1 MAEEQP
7 QSLPA
12 ELEGW
17 LDDRAAET
25 GRDRGEVL
33 ARAVATYRLL
43 SEAEDATD
51 TQPLDQQ
58 LEALADRVADL
69 EADTDE
75 RIEDV
80 RDRVV
85 QVMRVAKAKADAEH
99 DHLELEERI
108 EDVERGGA
116 EDVERGGAEDVE
128 ALRRALAEL
137 DRQVEGGFDNYEA
150 VLSSLTDR
158 ADEADE
164 KLDTL
169 AGAVVDLRRRVTE
182 LEAADA
188 RRTAVEEL
196 QADANRR
203 NVGTADCE
211 ACGKRVHVGLLAD
224 PRCPHCGE
232 PFVDVEAGGRFLGSA
247 TLVTGDQPA
256 LAGESFEPETPDEVF
271 AGDE

>member
-1 MAEEQP
+1 MAEELP

-43 SEAEDATD
+43 SDADDATD
-51 TQPLDQQ
+51 TRSLDQQ
-58 LEALADRVADL
+58 LAELADRVAEL
-69 EADTDE
+69 EDDTDD

-85 QVMRVAKAKADAEH
+85 QVMQVAKANADAEH
-99 DHLELEERI
+99 DHPELEARI
-108 EDVERGGA
+108 EEAERGGA
-116 EDVERGGAEDVE
+116 DDIEG
-128 ALRRALAEL
+128 LRRALAAL

-150 VLSSLTDR
+150 VLSSLADRTDD
-158 ADEADE
+158 AEG

-203 NVGTADCE
+203 NVGKADCE
-211 ACGKRVHVGLLAD
+211 ACDKQVHIGLLAD

-232 PFVDVEAGGRFLGSA
+232 PFVDVEPGSRFLGSA
-247 TLVTGDQPA
+247 TLVIGDRPA
-256 LAGESFEPETPDEVF
+256 LAGESFEPETAEEVF
-271 AGDE
+271 ADDE

>member
-12 ELEGW
+12 ELDGW
-17 LDDRAAET
+17 LEDRAAET

-33 ARAVATYRLL
+33 ARAVATYRIL

-51 TQPLDQQ
+51 TQPLDRQ
-58 LEALADRVADL
+58 LADLAERITEL
-69 EADTDE
+69 EDDTDD

-85 QVMRVAKAKADAEH
+85 QVMQTAKSKADPEH
-99 DHLELEERI
+99 DHPELEERI
-108 EDVERGGA
+108 EDRIEAA
-116 EDVERGGAEDVE
+116 EQAGSDDGE
-128 ALRRALAEL
+128 ALRRAVAEL

-150 VLSSLTDR
+150 VLSSLADR
-158 ADEADE
+158 ADGAEE
-164 KLDTL
+164 KLDKL
-169 AGAVVDLRRRVTE
+169 AGAVVGLRKRVTE

-188 RRTAVEEL
+188 RRQAVEEL

-211 ACGKRVHVGLLAD
+211 GCGKRVHVGLLSD

-232 PFVDVEAGGRFLGSA
+232 PFVDVEPGSRFLGSA

-256 LAGESFEPETPDEVF
+256 LEGESFEPEPAEEVF
-271 AGDE
+271 ADDE

>member
-12 ELEGW
+12 ELGGW
-17 LDDRAAET
+17 LEDRATET

-43 SEAEDATD
+43 SMAEDATD
-51 TQPLDQQ
+51 TQPLDRQI
-58 LEALADRVADL
+58 ADLAERVAEL
-69 EADTDE
+69 EDDTDD

-85 QVMRVAKAKADAEH
+85 QVMQIAKAKADPEH
-99 DHLELEERI
+99 DHPELEERI
-108 EDVERGGA
+108 EAVEQAGS
-116 EDVERGGAEDVE
+116 EDVET
-128 ALRRALAEL
+128 LRRAVAEL
-137 DRQVEGGFDNYEA
+137 DRQVEGGFENYEA
-150 VLSSLTDR
+150 VLSSLADR
-158 ADEADE
+158 ADDSEE
-164 KLDTL
+164 KLDKL
-169 AGAVVDLRRRVTE
+169 AGAVVGLRKRVSE

-188 RRTAVEEL
+188 RRQAVEEL

-211 ACGKRVHVGLLAD
+211 GCGKRVHVGLLSD
-224 PRCPHCGE
+224 PHCPHCGE
-232 PFVDVEAGGRFLGSA
+232 PFVDVEPGSRFLGSA

-256 LAGESFEPETPDEVF
+256 LEGESFDPEPAEEVF
-271 AGDE
+271 TDDE

>member
-1 MAEEQP
+1 MGHYPSTMAEEQP

-25 GRDRGEVL
+25 GRGRGEVL

-58 LEALADRVADL
+58 VEELADRIADL
-69 EADTDE
+69 EEDTDE

-85 QVMRVAKAKADAEH
+85 QVMQVAKAKADAEH
-99 DHLELEERI
+99 DHPDLEERI
-108 EDVERGGA
+108 EDAERGGA
-116 EDVERGGAEDVE
+116 DDVE

-158 ADEADE
+158 ADEAEE

-182 LEAADA
+182 LEAANA
-188 RRTAVEEL
+188 RRSAVEEL

-256 LAGESFEPETPDEVF
+256 LAGESFEPETADEVF